1 MAELGTLILEKEED
15 LKNFAISVRGFG
27 QSAAIGDT
35 IEVPAD
41 AKFGTRTVEIN
52 NRPST
57 YGIVKEV
64 LYNGKPKSDQ
74 SVNFAIR
81 GDDDRNEATKKKLEG
96 CTNLF
101 DLSKILPE
109 TKWKC
114 IKIVDNPFG
123 TKNAT
128 WELA

>member
-15 LKNFAISVRGFG
+15 LKNFAVSVRGFG
-27 QSAAIGDT
+27 QSASVNDT
-35 IEVPAD
+35 IEVPAN
-41 AKFGTRTVEIN
+41 AKFGTRTVEIGGK
-52 NRPST
+52 PQT

-81 GDDDRNEATKKKLEG
+81 GDDDRNEETKKKLEG

-101 DLSKILPE
+101 DLSKILPG

-114 IKIVDNPFG
+114 IKVEKNPFG
-123 TKNAT
+123 TMNAT